1 LPFCLFTFVCE
12 LSQENLMNQTEKK
25 PTATL
30 EQEVP
35 HVLLSQNRLYIV
47 TGGILLGS
55 FLAALETT
63 VVGTAMPTVV
73 AALGGIGVYSWV
85 VSAYLLTSTVTVPV
99 WGRLS
104 DLLGRRPLYLAALL
118 IFIVGSALSGA
129 AASITQLII
138 YRAIQGLGAG
148 GIVPIGMTVIGDVYT
163 LRQRAKVQGFFSLV
177 WGAASILGPF
187 AGGIITEKYSWRWV
201 FYINVPVGLAAAAVI
216 GFSLKEPERTKKPAI
231 DYAGAVWLT
240 LSITLLLIL
249 IGEVKD
255 LRFWQNPV
263 FLPALAGAI
272 FMSWLF
278 VRAERKAEE
287 PIMPFSLF
295 RNRVVAY
302 GFITGFLVGTAMFGA
317 ITFIPLFVQGTFG
330 GTPTEAGSAL
340 TPLLLG
346 WVTFALIGG
355 RLILRIGYRPIV
367 ISGLIAV
374 LASFVILARFG
385 EWTPRWALLA
395 DIGLMGSGMGL
406 VMLALIISTQY
417 SVERSEL
424 GIATSLTQFSRSIGG
439 AVGVAVMGTVLTM
452 GLLSQQDEIQ
462 RASGLPAWQVS
473 EIVHNPSALI
483 ETTARAQLPPTLLH
497 SMEGALAHALHNVF
511 MVGAVF
517 ALLAVI
523 AGFRLPSEWGRPA
536 SDSTPPERRTETHV
550 PTSVGECEKLLMAEM
565 TTIDPDHE
573 PDVREIS
580 RS

>member
-1 LPFCLFTFVCE
+1 M
-12 LSQENLMNQTEKK
+12 SKTEKK
-25 PTATL
+25 PTAII

-35 HVLLSQNRLYIV
+35 HVILSPKRLYAV

-63 VVGTAMPTVV
+63 VVGTAMPTVI
-73 AALGGIGVYSWV
+73 ASLGGIGVYSWV

-104 DLLGRRPLYLAALL
+104 DLLGRRPLYLAALF

-129 AASITQLII
+129 ATSITQLII
-138 YRAIQGLGAG
+138 YRAIQGFGAG

-163 LRQRAKVQGFFSLV
+163 LRQRARVQGLFSLV

-187 AGGIITEKYSWRWV
+187 AGGIITEQYSWHWV
-201 FYINVPVGLAAAAVI
+201 FYINVPIGLAAAAVI
-216 GFSLKEPERTKKPAI
+216 GFALKEPERTKKPKI
-231 DYAGAVWLT
+231 DYAGAIWLT
-240 LSITLLLIL
+240 VSITLLLIV

-255 LRFWQNPV
+255 LRFWQNP
-263 FLPALAGAI
+263 LIIPAFAGVVI
-272 FMSWLF
+272 MSWLF
-278 VRAERKAEE
+278 LRAERRAEE
-287 PIMPFSLF
+287 PIMPLSLF
-295 RNRVVAY
+295 KNRIVAY
-302 GFITGFLVGTAMFGA
+302 GSITGFLVGTAMFGA

-330 GTPTEAGSAL
+330 GTPTEAGSVL

-367 ISGLIAV
+367 LSGLIGV
-374 LASFVILARFG
+374 FVSFVILARFG

-406 VMLALIISTQY
+406 VMLALIISTQN

-439 AVGVAVMGTVLTM
+439 AVGVAVMGTVMTM
-452 GLLSQQDEIQ
+452 GLLSQQGEIQ
-462 RASGLPAWQVS
+462 LASGLPAEQVA
-473 EIVHNPSALI
+473 EIVSNPSALI
-483 ETTARAQLPPTLLH
+483 EPISRAQLPPALLH

-523 AGFRLPSEWGRPA
+523 AGFRLPSQWGKPV
-536 SDSTPPERRTETHV
+536 SDSTPPERQPDGHIPST
-550 PTSVGECEKLLMAEM
+550 VGECEKLLMAEM

-573 PDVREIS
+573 PDVNEIS
-580 RS
+580 TS

>member
-1 LPFCLFTFVCE
+1 
-12 LSQENLMNQTEKK
+12 MNKTAKK
-25 PTATL
+25 PPATL

-35 HVLLSQNRLYIV
+35 HVLLSPKRLYAV

-63 VVGTAMPTVV
+63 VVGTAMPTVI
-73 AALGGIGVYSWV
+73 ASLGGIGVYSWV

-118 IFIVGSALSGA
+118 IFIIGSALSGA
-129 AASITQLII
+129 ATSITQLII
-138 YRAIQGLGAG
+138 YRAIQGFGAG

-187 AGGIITEKYSWRWV
+187 AGGIITERYSWHWV
-201 FYINVPVGLAAAAVI
+201 FYINVPIGLAAAAVI
-216 GFSLKEPERTKKPAI
+216 GFALKEPERTKKPSI

-240 LSITLLLIL
+240 FSITLLLIV

-255 LRFWQNPV
+255 LRFWQNP
-263 FLPALAGAI
+263 LLIPAFVGVVI
-272 FMSWLF
+272 MSWLF
-278 VRAERKAEE
+278 LRAERRAEE
-287 PIMPFSLF
+287 PIMPLSLF
-295 RNRVVAY
+295 KNRIVAY
-302 GFITGFLVGTAMFGA
+302 GSITGFLVGTAMFGA

-330 GTPTEAGSAL
+330 GTPTEAGRVL

-346 WVTFALIGG
+346 WVIFALIGG

-367 ISGLIAV
+367 ISGLLSV
-374 LASFVILARFG
+374 LASFIILSRFG

-406 VMLALIISTQY
+406 VMLALIISTQN

-439 AVGVAVMGTVLTM
+439 AVGVAVMGTVMTM
-452 GLLSQQDEIQ
+452 GLLSQQGAIQ
-462 RASGLPAWQVS
+462 QASGLPEWQVA

-483 ETTARAQLPPTLLH
+483 EPTSRAQLPPMLLH

-517 ALLAVI
+517 ALLAVF
-523 AGFRLPSEWGRPA
+523 AGLRLPSQWGRPV
-536 SDSTPPERRTETHV
+536 SDSAAPERPSESHI
-550 PTSVGECEKLLMAEM
+550 PGSVSECEKLLMAEM

-573 PDVREIS
+573 PDVSEIS
-580 RS
+580 TS